1 MVNKGGRMP
10 DQQTALE
17 ERNQKILATA
27 RRNFTNLNTAEDI
40 LQFAHNISQRGEH
53 LRQLSIEALD
63 KGLTLKYEPM
73 LPPITR
79 EQDRDPI
86 NLRDLWLEAL
96 KITGKLGSYTKRILN
111 NRGYLGSYQHQV
123 SKLSKIGTLGFVI
136 LGQHNAL
143 QYSAEYIMYHH
154 FPQLLSDQQISRI
167 KEVLTE
173 AGMQV

>member
-1 MVNKGGRMP
+1 MKQM
-10 DQQTALE
+10 
-17 ERNQKILATA
+17 
-27 RRNFTNLNTAEDI
+27 
-40 LQFAHNISQRGEH
+40 
-53 LRQLSIEALD
+53 SIEALD

-96 KITGKLGSYTKRILN
+96 KITGKLGTYTKRMLN

-123 SKLSKIGTLGFVI
+123 SDLKKIGTLGFVI

-154 FPQLLSDQQISRI
+154 FPQLLSDKQISRI

-173 AGMQV
+173 AGMKV

>member
-1 MVNKGGRMP
+1 MP
-10 DQQTALE
+10 DGQTALE
-17 ERNQKILATA
+17 QRNQQEIETA
-27 RRNFTNLNTAEDI
+27 KRIFTNLNTAEAI

-53 LRQLSIEALD
+53 LRELSIEALD

-73 LPPITR
+73 LPLITR

-96 KITGKLGSYTKRILN
+96 KVTKQFGLYTRKMLN

-123 SKLSKIGTLGFVI
+123 SKLSKIGTLGFI
-136 LGQHNAL
+136 TLREHNAL

-154 FPQLLSDQQISRI
+154 FPQLLSDQQTSRI
-167 KEVLTE
+167 KEVLIE
-173 AGMQV
+173 AGIKV

>member
-1 MVNKGGRMP
+1 MP
-10 DQQTALE
+10 DQQTALQI
-17 ERNQKILATA
+17 RNQVQLQRATE
-27 RRNFTNLNTAEDI
+27 NFTKLKTAEAI

-73 LPPITR
+73 LPTITR

-96 KITGKLGSYTKRILN
+96 KITGKLGSYTKRMLN

-167 KEVLTE
+167 KEVLTK
-173 AGMQV
+173 AGIKL